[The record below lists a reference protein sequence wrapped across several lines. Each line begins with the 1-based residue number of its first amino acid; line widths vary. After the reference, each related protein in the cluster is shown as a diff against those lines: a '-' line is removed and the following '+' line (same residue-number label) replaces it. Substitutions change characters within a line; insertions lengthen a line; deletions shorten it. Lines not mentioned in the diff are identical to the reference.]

1 VITGAD
7 WKAIAGRAGE
17 EFSDEER
24 EIIRLLAS
32 GLSTPSIAKALGTN
46 RSAIWRKVRK
56 IREKMPH
63 SIAAH

>member
-7 WKAIAGRAGE
+7 WKAVAQCVGN

-24 EIIRLLAS
+24 HIIQLLAS
-32 GLSTPSIAKALGTN
+32 GLSTPSIARELGTN

-56 IREKMPH
+56 IREKLLH
-63 SIAAH
+63 ATVA